1 MLEVTLQ
8 RHKDTKLEG
17 KDKLISVLKYH
28 ATHSHVFFT
37 STLHGGEWSPS
48 ERTLW
53 VGPITGLDTVV
64 ERKFPAPAGSR
75 TLELRSSS
83 P

>member
-37 STLHGGEWSPS
+37 STLHGG
-48 ERTLW
+48 
-53 VGPITGLDTVV
+53 
-64 ERKFPAPAGSR
+64 
-75 TLELRSSS
+75 
-83 P
+83 